1 MIRFYWFK
9 IQRLDCHQTTKDQF
23 NYSMQEYTN
32 INIQII
38 YNEKYLMSDWM
49 IDWCPAANISCIFSK
64 RTSSIIF
71 KNYLLLFTK
80 MKEGWKNRATT
91 LYCHWKRMEPGPAFE
106 GAGPIVSVKPSVLL
120 CVLVHPGVDNS
131 SMGPNWGKLVQL
143 A

>member
-1 MIRFYWFK
+1 M
-9 IQRLDCHQTTKDQF
+9 DCHQTTNHPF

-38 YNEKYLMSDWM
+38 YNEIYLMSDWL
-49 IDWCPAANISCIFSK
+49 IDWYPVANISCIFSR

-71 KNYLLLFTK
+71 KTYLLLFTK
-80 MKEGWKNRATT
+80 MREGWKNRATT
-91 LYCHWKRMEPGPAFE
+91 FYCHWTRMEPGPAFG
-106 GAGPIVSVKPSVLL
+106 GAGPIVLCKTCSVLL
-120 CVLVHPGVDNS
+120 CVLEHSGVDNS